1 MLFAVSGLSAC
12 LHQPSVY
19 DCQHAAN
26 YTCTTCTYAAF
37 GSPTIAC
44 FQVQV
49 DKDRT
54 LIISGERKKYETE
67 MDVKWRQKK
76 MERRFGA
83 FQRKFQLPEDADV
96 NKIKGKAENGVL
108 SITISKIP
116 KEDVPSDSTSIPI
129 Y

>member
-1 MLFAVSGLSAC
+1 MLQYSPCNAC
-12 LHQPSVY
+12 L
-19 DCQHAAN
+19 
-26 YTCTTCTYAAF
+26 
-37 GSPTIAC
+37 
-44 FQVQV
+44 QVQV
-49 DKDRT
+49 DKDRK
-54 LIISGERKKYETE
+54 LIISGERKKDESE
-67 MDVKWRQKK
+67 MDARWKQNK

>member
-1 MLFAVSGLSAC
+1 MHYLYICCIWL
-12 LHQPSVY
+12 
-19 DCQHAAN
+19 
-26 YTCTTCTYAAF
+26 
-37 GSPTIAC
+37 TIAC

-54 LIISGERKKYETE
+54 LIISGERKKDETE